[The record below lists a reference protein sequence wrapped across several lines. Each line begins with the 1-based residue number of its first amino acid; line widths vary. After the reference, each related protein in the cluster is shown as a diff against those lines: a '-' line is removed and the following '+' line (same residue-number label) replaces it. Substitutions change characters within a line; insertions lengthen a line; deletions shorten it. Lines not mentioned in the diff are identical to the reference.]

1 MEVVPDK
8 DFFKGKQSDMNNM
21 AIHTKLLF
29 NLVLLLYLL
38 YKFSIGIK
46 VHETPISWSCL
57 YAVLGILSAIYS
69 YESVREYCNS
79 KLGLVI
85 PDNI

>member
-1 MEVVPDK
+1 MEGVPDK
-8 DFFKGKQSDMNNM
+8 DFFKGKQSDMNTM
-21 AIHTKLLF
+21 AIHMKLLF
-29 NLVLLLYLL
+29 NLGLLLYLL
-38 YKFSIGIK
+38 HEFSVGIK
-46 VHETPISWSCL
+46 VHETPVSWSCL

-79 KLGLVI
+79 KMGLVI